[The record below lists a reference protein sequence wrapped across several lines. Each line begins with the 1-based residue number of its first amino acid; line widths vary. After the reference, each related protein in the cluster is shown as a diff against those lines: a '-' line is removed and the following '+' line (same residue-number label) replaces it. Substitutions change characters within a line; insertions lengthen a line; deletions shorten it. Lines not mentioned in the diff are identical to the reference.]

1 MALPN
6 LKQLVD
12 VTANT
17 SSATKGIANSQKT
30 DDSMKVVAKQQS
42 SFFDKLLANDKNK
55 DKIEAAKASTAG
67 HIARQDK
74 NIEQRMLLR
83 RIARNTDEM
92 VDLLRDLKTGDKT
105 SNKSLLD
112 LLKWLGLGLLAA
124 PGLIAPEATKPV
136 VAGVKAGAKAVPA
149 ALKAAGATAEAT
161 SAAAKA
167 AGKVGAGVHAAG
179 SAGKA
184 LGKIG
189 AAAGKV
195 GDSKIVNK
203 GIRYASGAM
212 IGGRLIQEDYTGA
225 GMEAASLGM
234 HEAARKVKNPKA
246 KLALTI
252 GSLATDAAIIG
263 RDLWNGHEEK
273 KKQEFAKENDIVLP
287 EKESI
292 ITKVAGWAGLETDQA
307 KRIKEQEAAMTP
319 EKKAVMENYNN
330 SSSIFGG
337 NTQDN
342 IGTITKIITGV
353 TAGILAALGIK
364 SLLNKGIPG
373 IKPGSIAKESPT
385 IDTAAKKVKPQTTV
399 PKTYTPVD
407 DKAKPKVLAPPPK
420 AQTSA
425 PRTYT
430 PVGAKPKVLAP
441 PKNVSNL
448 VAAEAAE
455 TAGKKVL
462 TKGAAGMAGKLIPGA
477 GLALGAYGA
486 VSRASDGDYVGAA
499 AEAVSGLA
507 TLIPGV
513 GTAIG
518 AVIQGGLLYRDYVK
532 ATSQDAAQIN
542 TIAKDSTGKL
552 GAAADATADSAS
564 INKELID
571 KNSTQIEE
579 TNNTIV
585 RNSDDMSNT
594 IKNTD
599 DKLSLFTNAFGTAMA
614 LWLGTS
620 GEIFKKAFD
629 TLSGVSSAIGSKLK
643 EFGSGIVN
651 SLTETG
657 SDGAY
662 TGTADKGRL
671 KTELGQGII
680 SGKNLGVVSS
690 AFESGKAGVGTVS
703 TGKGDHGGVSYGS
716 HQMTKATMKDFL
728 NSKHGEPYKKDLG
741 KYEIGSKQF
750 NLTYKTIA
758 SHKGAAFEKAQKAYT
773 DQKYFGTAAHIILK
787 KGKVDVTK
795 RGRALQE
802 MIYSTA
808 IQYGPERA
816 ANWVNTAIKSLG
828 KNATDANIIS
838 YIQDFKAKNVNTH
851 FKSSSAGVRKSV
863 ANRIQTEKQMLLN
876 IDAKNGGGKNA
887 AGTGAV
893 AGGTSTAAPAKSS
906 AAPAKSSAPTKAKE
920 DKKDTNKS
928 AESAPTEVTSAA
940 DQKGNSKKGDAEWDL
955 DVLCSHAISNAK
967 PKSTS
972 KCALFVRRAL
982 EAAQL
987 KTWFSGGL
995 GNANQMPARL
1005 VKMGWKSVGENIK
1018 TFKKGDI
1025 VVFQKTTTP
1034 AGQKAGHVQIYT
1046 GKVFVSDFV
1055 QSGVQPVNGHNLPYT
1070 VYRAIKGYSN
1080 GAPIG
1085 AAAGSGGIES
1095 EAGNGENVGGGGDD
1109 PSAAEEKKDAGEKLV
1124 DGFAKLLAFVGDSD
1138 AAKTAVDWLDSVQTD
1153 QHKKENIEKADLY
1166 GSDSTLYGQLDNG
1179 FKYKGGNGDAVNEDS
1194 LFNPNLERQ
1203 QGAKQDLLGTAGYTG
1218 GIQRQQDV
1226 GRNLLGNAGYINPQ
1240 ARQLNATKNWLG
1252 NAGYIDPNMRQEASK
1267 YDLLAEAGKIDGIQR
1282 QQDVGRNLLGEAGYI
1297 GDIRQGDASVL
1308 LPNNPGYGANGELV
1322 GTGGYNDIERNTKLD
1337 EITKELESKND
1348 AAKPKK
1354 KKLKWYDKLFG
1365 DSNSWLGQLSQGLG
1379 LGGLFGFGQDIYKTS
1394 KNDEWGDFALKKIEP
1409 IANENGLG
1417 EVFGIGKDI
1426 YDTSKNGEW
1435 GNFAGRAAAT
1445 VLSHKDDHLYDKDGN
1460 LINNTT
1466 TNNDNNI
1473 FNQVLSETT
1482 RINPGV
1488 MVPENMPPE
1497 QSVAEGDFKLGSI
1510 KTNPDGTSI
1519 YTGPDGRIVRM
1530 SAEGDILSIDRGDDK
1545 WRNKGVTE
1553 EQLAAIDSQANNN
1566 KLEPG
1571 TIQADPDPS
1580 NGVNDIIASTNE
1592 NIVADAGQPQP
1603 ENNIIPTV
1611 KEDTNGNRTYYNGD
1625 GSTVTRDFEG
1635 KLLGQTPPTT
1645 TVPNKLEDVKP
1656 RLIAPGEENQ
1666 VKPMAPV
1673 LTPVPA
1679 VSTQPIVSE
1688 PVSTTSV
1695 ATPTAQPVA
1704 NSPLEAVL
1712 ARQSSVDNAFAK
1724 LRSDKIANKEISD
1737 KLPDTKVNLVPD
1749 NKYENGVLLPDNES
1763 RETLDDHVAKIN
1775 RQHEQSKANASGTA
1789 IMNNTPSTQSSGSI
1803 PSANANKNGGAGLS
1817 APIVTRNP
1825 DSIFREVSITMMKAS
1840 TT

>member
-30 DDSMKVVAKQQS
+30 DDSMKGVAKQQS

-149 ALKAAGATAEAT
+149 ALKAAGATAEAA

-179 SAGKA
+179 AAGKA

-319 EKKAVMENYNN
+319 EKKAVMENYDN

-373 IKPGSIAKESPT
+373 IKPGSIAKESASV
-385 IDTAAKKVKPQTTV
+385 DTAAKNVKPQTTV

-407 DKAKPKVLAPPPK
+407 AKH
-420 AQTSA
+420 
-425 PRTYT
+425 
-430 PVGAKPKVLAP
+430 KPKVLAP

-532 ATSQDAAQIN
+532 ATSQDTGELNKITKEATSTLGKSAEAN
-542 TIAKDSTGKL
+542 TKTVDANGK
-552 GAAADATADSAS
+552 S
-564 INKELID
+564 IQKSNETLV
-571 KNSTQIEE
+571 KNSDE
-579 TNNTIV
+579 
-585 RNSDDMSNT
+585 M
-594 IKNTD
+594 KKATD
-599 DKLSLFTNAFGTAMA
+599 GTGTLLKTFTNALGMGVFGWITMGGKVFNEA
-614 LWLGTS
+614 
-620 GEIFKKAFD
+620 FKV
-629 TLSGVSSAIGSKLK
+629 LSDV
-643 EFGSGIVN
+643 
-651 SLTETG
+651 
-657 SDGAY
+657 
-662 TGTADKGRL
+662 
-671 KTELGQGII
+671 
-680 SGKNLGVVSS
+680 SGKLWDWVKNSS
-690 AFESGKAGVGTVS
+690 IGQVVS
-703 TGKGDHGGVSYGS
+703 TGINAVSGAIDTAGG
-716 HQMTKATMKDFL
+716 QA
-728 NSKHGEPYKKDLG
+728 
-741 KYEIGSKQF
+741 
-750 NLTYKTIA
+750 
-758 SHKGAAFEKAQKAYT
+758 
-773 DQKYFGTAAHIILK
+773 
-787 KGKVDVTK
+787 
-795 RGRALQE
+795 
-802 MIYSTA
+802 
-808 IQYGPERA
+808 
-816 ANWVNTAIKSLG
+816 SLG
-828 KNATDANIIS
+828 KHGGTMTGSIFAGESGGNYGVYNVKQNGKYVAKKVDQNNTSLNTIMNM
-838 YIQDFKAKNVNTH
+838 QDN
-851 FKSSSAGVRKSV
+851 
-863 ANRIQTEKQMLLN
+863 KQMNAFGAYQIIGSTMKGAKKALGLTGNEKMTQQLQDRIYQDYLVKEKRKDMYKYLTGGNNLN
-876 IDAKNGGGKNA
+876 GAITAAAMEWASIGVPVAMKGDKRQVQAGESYYAGDGHNKASISPSEFGEGLKQQRNRYLALKKAGLNEKDAYHKSFDKNA
-887 AGTGAV
+887 LSNV
-893 AGGTSTAAPAKSS
+893 SNIK
-906 AAPAKSSAPTKAKE
+906 KE
-920 DKKDTNKS
+920 DKKGTGGEEASTLQKIVNGASDGIS
-928 AESAPTEVTSAA
+928 AIGKAWDNSAPGKVFNAATSDPTAKKGVDGTQPLSDKNIPKPAA
-940 DQKGNSKKGDAEWDL
+940 KPAEKAAAKQTIKPETKDTKNKATTAAATTPVATPAKDQKGNSAKGDAEWDL

-995 GNANQMPARL
+995 GDAKQMPARL
-1005 VKMGWKSVGENIK
+1005 VKMGWKSVGENLK
-1018 TFKKGDI
+1018 SFKKGDI
-1025 VVFQKTTTP
+1025 IVFQKTTTP
-1034 AGQKAGHVQIYT
+1034 AGKKAGHVQIYT

-1055 QSGVQPVNGHNLPYT
+1055 QPNVQPVNGHNLPYT

-1080 GAPIG
+1080 GVPIG
-1085 AAAGSGGIES
+1085 ASAGSGGIES
-1095 EAGNGENVGGGGDD
+1095 EAGNSENVGGGGDD

-1138 AAKTAVDWLDSVQTD
+1138 AAKTAVDWLDSVQID
-1153 QHKKENIEKADLY
+1153 QPKKENIEKADLY

-1179 FKYKGGNGDAVNEDS
+1179 FKYKGGNGGAVNEDS

-1203 QGAKQDLLGTAGYTG
+1203 QGAKQDLLGAAGNK

-1282 QQDVGRNLLGEAGYI
+1282 QHDVGRNLLGEAGYI

-1308 LPNNPGYGANGELV
+1308 LQNNPGYGSSGELV

-1394 KNDEWGDFALKKIEP
+1394 KNDEWGDFALKKLEP

-1466 TNNDNNI
+1466 NNDNI

-1482 RINPGV
+1482 KINPGV
-1488 MVPENMPPE
+1488 MVPENIPPE

-1530 SAEGDILSIDRGDDK
+1530 SSEGDILSIDRGDDK

-1571 TIQADPDPS
+1571 TIQADL
-1580 NGVNDIIASTNE
+1580 A
-1592 NIVADAGQPQP
+1592 PQP

-1645 TVPNKLEDVKP
+1645 NVPNRLEDVKP

-1673 LTPVPA
+1673 LSTVPA
-1679 VSTQPIVSE
+1679 AST
-1688 PVSTTSV
+1688 
-1695 ATPTAQPVA
+1695 QPVA

-1749 NKYENGVLLPDNES
+1749 NKYKNGVLLPDNES